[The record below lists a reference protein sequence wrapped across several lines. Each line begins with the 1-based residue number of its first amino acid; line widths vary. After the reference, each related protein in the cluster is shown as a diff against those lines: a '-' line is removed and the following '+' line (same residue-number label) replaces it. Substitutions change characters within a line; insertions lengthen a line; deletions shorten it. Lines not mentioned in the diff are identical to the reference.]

1 VRASGL
7 SSPRSTR
14 TDSRDIFRAD
24 MPAPLAA
31 LRFPYTRVVL
41 PRTRL
46 AYIHLRNLLT
56 DAKRDR
62 SARISGYVAITQLD
76 ELVMFYLLE
85 GEVVNATVRDPRGA
99 RAVAITTALEKIPS
113 EPEYGE
119 ICFHES
125 DPDQLACMF
134 GTQANATEPWPESL
148 VPEDPAALFPCLMAQ
163 TFDGIVEIVA
173 NDGVNYL
180 IFKNGTV
187 SRAFLATSHHGTVVD
202 RVAKLFAREGRVGE
216 LRVLRWSGFSPL
228 PIQAPHGL
236 VQAYRDLTGTL
247 VRTLVGRGRESAPEI
262 AERARQQLLTAH
274 PVLAGFSLTD
284 AALTDPVA
292 NTAELTNGVAAWIRD
307 VLWAAIDHDAD
318 PPEAILRELTW
329 ERRHMFQSAGLY
341 DQMPW
346 KVV

>member
-1 VRASGL
+1 
-7 SSPRSTR
+7 
-14 TDSRDIFRAD
+14 

-31 LRFPYTRVVL
+31 LRFPYTRVAL

-46 AYIHLRNLLT
+46 AYVHLRNLLN

-85 GEVVNATVRDPRGA
+85 GEVVNATVRDPRGS
-99 RAVAITTALEKIPS
+99 RALAITAALEKIPS

-119 ICFHES
+119 VCFHES
-125 DPDQLACMF
+125 DPEQLACMF
-134 GTQANATEPWPESL
+134 ETQSAAVDPWPETL
-148 VPEDPAALFPCLMAQ
+148 AAHDPAALFPYLMAQ
-163 TFDGIVEIVA
+163 TFDGVVEITA

-187 SRAFLATSHHGTVVD
+187 SRAFLATGNHGTVVD

-216 LRVLRWSGFSPL
+216 LRVARWSGFAPL
-228 PIQAPHGL
+228 PVQAPHGSCRRIGISP
-236 VQAYRDLTGTL
+236 ASSYDSSS
-247 VRTLVGRGRESAPEI
+247 SAAVTARQQI
-262 AERARQQLLTAH
+262 AEAARQQLLTAH
-274 PVLAGFSLTD
+274 PVLGAFSPAD
-284 AALTDPVA
+284 ASPKDPLA
-292 NTAELTNGVAAWIRD
+292 DTAELTTGIAAWIRD
-307 VLWAAIDHDAD
+307 VLWAAVDHEAE